1 MLKAQIKEYL
11 AHIRMFSK
19 NARWFLLASFFMGF
33 GYSIVWLLFNL
44 YLKQLGYQ
52 EGTIGSILSASSLGT
67 VLIAIPAAIFVD
79 HVRVK
84 RVLLLATALSSSSFI
99 MMALSSSVW
108 PLRFLS
114 GFSGAM
120 FTVHSVAIS
129 PFFMRNSSPRERSHL
144 FGVNM
149 ALETLSGFF
158 GTFIGGFIPR
168 YLLADGVSLLFGYR
182 YTIVGG
188 VTLALISLIFYS
200 MLKADKPART
210 GKLRLSEYFGSRD
223 WKTVIRLVTPHFLV
237 GMGAGLVIPFLNL
250 YFFDRFQLQSDQIGR
265 IFSFGALFTA
275 VGFLMGPV
283 LAKRIGL
290 IKTAVVTQF
299 LSIPFFLILAFSHNL
314 ALSIIAFL
322 FRGCLMNLAW
332 PMYNNFAMEMVP
344 EDQQAGTNSVL
355 SLAWSASWMV
365 SANIGGHIIQNYGFT
380 AVMLVTV
387 ALYIASTT
395 SAWMLFRHKTMMGR
409 AANAVEV
416 ESKKHMT

>member
-1 MLKAQIKEYL
+1 MIKGQIKEYL

-19 NARWFLLASFFMGF
+19 NARWFLFASFFMGF

-52 EGTIGSILSASSLGT
+52 EGTIGTILSASSLGT
-67 VLIAIPAAIFVD
+67 VLIAIPAAIVVD

-108 PLRFLS
+108 PLRFFS

-129 PFFMRNSSPRERSHL
+129 PFFMRNSSPQERSHL
-144 FGVNM
+144 FGVDM
-149 ALETLSGFF
+149 AMETLSGFF
-158 GTFIGGFIPR
+158 GTFIGGFIPK
-168 YLLADGVSLLFGYR
+168 YLLLQGVSLLHGYR
-182 YTIVGG
+182 FTIIGG
-188 VTLALISLIFYS
+188 VTLALCSIIFYAMIKS
-200 MLKADKPART
+200 DKPART
-210 GKLRLSEYFGSRD
+210 GRLKLSEYFGSRD
-223 WKTVIRLVTPHFLV
+223 WKTIIKLVTPHFLV

-250 YFFDRFQLQSDQIGR
+250 YFFDRFHLQSDQIGR
-265 IFSFGALFTA
+265 IFSFGSLFTA
-275 VGFLMGPV
+275 VGFLLGPV

-290 IKTAVVTQF
+290 IKTVVVTQF

-314 ALSIIAFL
+314 ALSIVGFL

-380 AVMLVTV
+380 VVMVVTV
-387 ALYIASTT
+387 ALYLTSTT
-395 SAWMLFRHKTMMGR
+395 FAWMLFRHKKMMGR
-409 AANAVEV
+409 ATAPL
-416 ESKKHMT
+416 K